1 MPEEFEL
8 DDLDLPEDSG
18 IETLLERCPDIQKQL
33 FRDGDFLVREGEG
46 SQETYVVLQGSY
58 IVEHEKKDS
67 KKGRS
72 EPLAVQFADEE
83 SISFVGEM
91 AYLGSGKRTAS
102 VRCSGSVYTL
112 VLKPEHIDII
122 LDEFPFFGR
131 VLSRRLAEHLRD
143 ADKRIKKY
151 RADFEMSAQHTYK
164 DKGDVVVKA
173 GDPVDVLY
181 QLVDGSVIKEGP
193 DGEEVLGVTQSPSDF
208 LNARAYFSGRSND
221 ITIRAKTQ
229 CIFTTIAKESKSAVV
244 RNFPDLVLSLLRE
257 SKR

>member
-173 GDPVDVLY
+173 GDPVVVLY

-208 LNARAYFSGRSND
+208 LNAREYFSGRPND
-221 ITIRAKTQ
+221 ITIRAKTSS
-229 CIFTTIAKESKSAVV
+229 IFTTIAKESKLAVI
-244 RNFPDLVLSLLRE
+244 RNFPDLVISLLQ
-257 SKR
+257 

>member
-33 FRDGDFLVREGEG
+33 FRDGDFLVKEGEE

-58 IVEHEKKDS
+58 VVEHEKKDAL
-67 KKGRS
+67 KGRS
-72 EPLAVQFADEE
+72 EPLAVQSADEE

-102 VRCSGSVYTL
+102 VRCSGSVFTL
-112 VLKPEHIDII
+112 VLKPEHIDIV

-131 VLSRRLAEHLRD
+131 VLSRRLTEHLRD

-151 RADFEMSAQHTYK
+151 RADFEMSAQHAYR
-164 DKGDVVVKA
+164 DKGDEVIKA
-173 GDPVDVLY
+173 GDPADLLY

-193 DGEEVLGVTQSPSDF
+193 DGEEVLNVTQSPSDF
-208 LNARAYFSGRSND
+208 LNARAYFSGGVNTS
-221 ITIRAKTQ
+221 TIRAKTSS
-229 CIFTTIAKESKSAVV
+229 IFTTIAKESKSAVI
-244 RNFPDLVLSLLRE
+244 RNFPDLIISLLQE
-257 SKR
+257 SK